1 MSSPKIALSEV
12 AQVNPPINPQGFP
25 RDTDVSFVP
34 MSAVSEVTLK
44 IEGEVTRKLNEVN
57 KQYTPFRKGDILIAK
72 ITPSF
77 ENGKLTIADIRHE
90 LGFGTTEFH
99 VVRPTKSILDTRYLF
114 HFLKQDAIRSA
125 GAKRMTGSAGQKR
138 LPASFV
144 AGLQIPLPPLAE
156 QRRIAA
162 ILDKV
167 DELHALRRQALARL
181 DDLTQSVFFEMFGDP
196 MQNHKG
202 WGISTLEEIV
212 SNEKHALKRG
222 PFGGSLKKEFFV
234 KSGYKVFE
242 QQHAIAKNFE
252 LGSYFIDSEKY
263 KEMHAFRLVPGDFI
277 ISCSGT
283 AGKIARVPQG
293 ARKGIINQALLK
305 VKLNSQ
311 VVNPTFFEFLFEHHS
326 TQTRLFGQT
335 RGSSIKN
342 FPPMEAV
349 RKLEFIVPP
358 MNKQAEFEEFI
369 QKLHVCNM
377 AFSKQQVKITE
388 LTASL
393 QNTYLHV

>member
-12 AQVNPPINPQGFP
+12 AQVNPAINPREFP

-34 MSAVSEVTLK
+34 MSAVSEVTLR

-162 ILDKV
+162 MFDKV
-167 DELHALRRQALARL
+167 DELRALRRQALARL
-181 DDLTQSVFFEMFGDP
+181 DDLAQSVFFEMFGDP
-196 MQNHKG
+196 IANKKG
-202 WGISTLEEIV
+202 WPIV
-212 SNEKHALKRG
+212 KLGEVVRTTS
-222 PFGGSLKKEFFV
+222 GGTPLRERREFYNGSIPWV
-234 KSGYKVFE
+234 KSGELRDTFINETEEHISEAGLESSSAKIFE
-242 QQHAIAKNFE
+242 RGTILIALYGATVGKMGILNIKAATNQAVCALFPSANIAALFLFSLFLYSRDSLLASRVGGAQPNISQGVLRNWPIILPPIELQHKHEQIFHAIFKERSRLSRSGKLLDDLASSVSN
-252 LGSYFIDSEKY
+252 YF
-263 KEMHAFRLVPGDFI
+263 
-277 ISCSGT
+277 
-283 AGKIARVPQG
+283 
-293 ARKGIINQALLK
+293 
-305 VKLNSQ
+305 
-311 VVNPTFFEFLFEHHS
+311 FLA
-326 TQTRLFGQT
+326 
-335 RGSSIKN
+335 N
-342 FPPMEAV
+342 V
-349 RKLEFIVPP
+349 
-358 MNKQAEFEEFI
+358 
-369 QKLHVCNM
+369 
-377 AFSKQQVKITE
+377 
-388 LTASL
+388 
-393 QNTYLHV
+393 